1 MASENISYCKQ
12 KQESWLIDDE
22 SKEEGSLGKIRR
34 WSKITRS
41 LGRRSLK
48 VRIPGLMKKKR
59 FFNRVKVSW
68 RKALKRLKNGQV
80 HMNDLF
86 GGNYLFIQFHYRTP
100 FQMW

>member
-1 MASENISYCKQ
+1 MASENISYYKQ

-34 WSKITRS
+34 WS

-48 VRIPGLMKKKR
+48 VRIPGSRKKKR

-68 RKALKRLKNGQV
+68 REALKRLKNGQV

-86 GGNYLFIQFHYRTP
+86 GGNYLFMQFHYRTP
-100 FQMW
+100 FQM